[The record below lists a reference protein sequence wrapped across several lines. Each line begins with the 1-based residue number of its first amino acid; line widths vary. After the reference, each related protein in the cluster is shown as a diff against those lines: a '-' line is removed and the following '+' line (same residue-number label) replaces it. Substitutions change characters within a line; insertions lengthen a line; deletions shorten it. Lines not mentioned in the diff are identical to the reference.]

1 MSHSFATDLRSAGI
15 AFDSYRDLARPIQ
28 DGQGASRWPLI
39 AATDQ
44 VLVAQ
49 RWKREALAPQA
60 LPGKVTQLP
69 TSRTPSQ
76 PGMASDWFLADSH
89 ERAASGPSST
99 GKSRA
104 N

>member
-1 MSHSFATDLRSAGI
+1 MNQSHAKDLRRAGI
-15 AFDSYRDLARPIQ
+15 AFDGYRELARPIQ

-44 VLVAQ
+44 LLVAQ
-49 RWKREALAPQA
+49 RWKREALASQT

-69 TSRTPSQ
+69 TARTPSQ
-76 PGMASDWFLADSH
+76 SAVAADWFLADAGD
-89 ERAASGPSST
+89 RAATSPAAT
-99 GKSRA
+99 GKTRA

>member
-1 MSHSFATDLRSAGI
+1 MPHSYVNDLRHAGI

-49 RWKREALAPQA
+49 RWKRESLAPQS
-60 LPGKVTQLP
+60 LPGNVTQLS
-69 TSRTPSQ
+69 TTRTPSQ
-76 PGMASDWFLADSH
+76 PAMPADWFMADPAD
-89 ERAASGPSST
+89 RATGPAASGKT
-99 GKSRA
+99 RA

>member
-1 MSHSFATDLRSAGI
+1 MSQSFATDLRSAGI

-44 VLVAQ
+44 ILVAQ
-49 RWKREALAPQA
+49 RWKREALAPQG
-60 LPGKVTQLP
+60 LPSKVTQLP
-69 TSRTPSQ
+69 TSRSPDQ
-76 PGMASDWFLADSH
+76 PPMASEWFLAGSH
-89 ERAASGPSST
+89 EQSANGPAAT